1 MTGPYVIGCDVGSQ
15 GTNCA
20 LYAADGTLVASS
32 YQTYDLSFPF
42 PGAAEQDADA
52 WPAAIVTGVRELLEE
67 VPEGPSAV
75 KGLSFG
81 SQLDGMVVCGADG
94 RPLRPAMIWMDR
106 RAEAQAAAVAE
117 RMPPETFYRHVGA
130 NLDSSHAIFKALWVR
145 DEEPEVWANAST
157 LMSPGTYALQSVAGP
172 VAVDYSNA
180 SSFALLDP
188 RTRAWSPE
196 VLAAV
201 DVPASMLPEVVGA
214 TEPISTI
221 TEAFAQAS
229 GLDPSTIVAVGC
241 GDEMA
246 ATLGAGVFEP
256 GEVCDV
262 VGTAEPVCAAS
273 SEPREDP
280 TMLVECHP
288 HADPDAWLLENPGF
302 VSGGNLRWW
311 RDQFAP
317 IERGAEAEGLGD
329 AYDLLSRE
337 AERVPPGRGGAR
349 VPAVHAGGDGAGV
362 ERRRARRVLRAHAR
376 ALARAHDARDLGGE
390 RVRPARHRRGDG
402 ERGSGRPQAH
412 DRGRR
417 REGPA
422 VAADQGG
429 RHRSAGARPHQRRD
443 DRDGRSDPGRGW
455 GRAPRERRRCGRAFV
470 SYRPEQHEPV
480 GSNRSAYDEAYRRYR
495 QVYGRSPPSSRPA
508 EPTRARS
515 SARAPSR

>member
-1 MTGPYVIGCDVGSQ
+1 VTGPYVIGCDVGSQ

-20 LYAADGTLVASS
+20 LYSADGTLVASS

-42 PGAAEQDADA
+42 PGAAEQDPDL
-52 WPAAIVTGVRELLEE
+52 WPAAVASGVREVLDQ

-81 SQLDGMVVCGADG
+81 SQLDGMVVCDKGAH
-94 RPLRPAMIWMDR
+94 PLRPAMIWMDR
-106 RAEAQAAAVAE
+106 RAEKQAATISQRISRE
-117 RMPPETFYRHVGA
+117 DFYRAVGA
-130 NLDSSHAIFKALWVR
+130 NLDSSHAVFKALWVR
-145 DEEPEVWANAST
+145 DEEPEVWAEANF
-157 LMSPGTYALQSVAGP
+157 LMSPGTYVLREVAAA

-180 SSFALLDP
+180 SSMALLDP
-188 RTRAWSPE
+188 RSRAWSPE
-196 VLAAV
+196 ALSAV
-201 DVPASMLPEVVGA
+201 DIPESMLPEVMSA

-221 TEAFAQAS
+221 RETFAEAT
-229 GLDPSTIVAVGC
+229 GLSPDTIVAVGC

-329 AYDLLSRE
+329 AYDLLSKE
-337 AERVPPGRGGAR
+337 AERIPPGAEGLVFLPCMQGAMAPEWNGAARGVFYGLTLAHSRAHMTRAILEGSAFALRDILEAMVAAGLEVNRLTIVGGGAKGPLWRQIKADVTGLPVR
-349 VPAVHAGGDGAGV
+349 VPTSVETTATGAAILAAVATRLHASVADAV
-362 ERRRARRVLRAHAR
+362 SAFVAYRPDEHEPDPERREVYH
-376 ALARAHDARDLGGE
+376 
-390 RVRPARHRRGDG
+390 
-402 ERGSGRPQAH
+402 
-412 DRGRR
+412 
-417 REGPA
+417 
-422 VAADQGG
+422 
-429 RHRSAGARPHQRRD
+429 
-443 DRDGRSDPGRGW
+443 
-455 GRAPRERRRCGRAFV
+455 
-470 SYRPEQHEPV
+470 
-480 GSNRSAYDEAYRRYR
+480 EAYRRYR
-495 QVYGRSPPSSRPA
+495 STYAALKPVFAGG
-508 EPTRARS
+508 
-515 SARAPSR
+515 

>member
-20 LYAADGTLVASS
+20 LYSADGTLVASS

-42 PGAAEQDADA
+42 PGAAEQDPDL
-52 WPAAIVTGVRELLEE
+52 WPAAVVAGVRDVLDQ

-81 SQLDGMVVCGADG
+81 SQLDGMVVCGTDG

-106 RAEAQAAAVAE
+106 RAEKQAAAVSQ
-117 RMPPETFYRHVGA
+117 RISPEDFYRAVGA
-130 NLDSSHAIFKALWVR
+130 NLDSSHAVFKALWVR
-145 DEEPEVWANAST
+145 DEEPEMWSRVGS
-157 LMSPGTYALQSVAGP
+157 LMSPGTYVLREVAGA
-172 VAVDYSNA
+172 VAVDPSNA
-180 SSFALLDP
+180 SSLALLDP
-188 RTRAWSPE
+188 RTRRWSSE
-196 VLAAV
+196 VLSVV
-201 DVPASMLPEVVGA
+201 DLSEQLLPEVVDA
-214 TEPISTI
+214 TNPISTV
-221 TEAFAQAS
+221 TASFAEAT
-229 GLDPSTIVAVGC
+229 GLDAQTIVAVGC

-329 AYDLLSRE
+329 AYDLLSKE
-337 AERVPPGRGGAR
+337 AERIPPGAEGVVFLPCMQGAMAPEWNGAARGVFYGLTLAHSRAHMTRAILEGSAFALRDILEAMVAAGLEVNRLTIVGGGAKGPLWRQIKADVTGLPVR
-349 VPAVHAGGDGAGV
+349 VPTSVETTATGA
-362 ERRRARRVLRAHAR
+362 AI
-376 ALARAHDARDLGGE
+376 LA
-390 RVRPARHRRGDG
+390 
-402 ERGSGRPQAH
+402 
-412 DRGRR
+412 
-417 REGPA
+417 A
-422 VAADQGG
+422 VACRLHGSVAD
-429 RHRSAGARPHQRRD
+429 AVN
-443 DRDGRSDPGRGW
+443 
-455 GRAPRERRRCGRAFV
+455 AFV
-470 SYRPEQHEPV
+470 AYRPEQHEPDPE
-480 GSNRSAYDEAYRRYR
+480 RREAYDEAYHRYR
-495 QVYGRSPPSSRPA
+495 DVYFALKPVFPRG
-508 EPTRARS
+508 
-515 SARAPSR
+515 

>member
-32 YQTYDLSFPF
+32 YQAYDLSFPF
-42 PGAAEQDADA
+42 PGAAEQDPDL
-52 WPAAIVTGVRELLEE
+52 WPAAVAGGVRELLDEL
-67 VPEGPSAV
+67 PEGPSAV

-81 SQLDGMVVCGADG
+81 SQLDGMVVCDG
-94 RPLRPAMIWMDR
+94 DARPLRPAMIWMDR
-106 RAEAQAAAVAE
+106 RAERQAAAVAE
-117 RMPPETFYRHVGA
+117 KMSPAEFYRRVGA
-130 NLDSSHAIFKALWVR
+130 NLDSSHAVFKALWVR
-145 DEEPEVWANAST
+145 DEEPEQWAMAAT
-157 LMSPGTYALQSVAGP
+157 LMSPGTFVLKEIAGP

-180 SSFALLDP
+180 SSLALLDP
-188 RTRAWSPE
+188 RSRKWSPE

-201 DVPASMLPEVVGA
+201 DLPETMLPEVAAA

-221 TEAFAQAS
+221 TTAFSQAT
-229 GLDPSTIVAVGC
+229 GLDPGTVVAVGC

-329 AYDLLSRE
+329 AYDLLSLE
-337 AERVPPGRGGAR
+337 AERVPPGAEGLVFLPCMQGAMAPEWNGAARGVFYGLTLAHSRAHMTRAILEGSAFALRDIVEAMANSGLDVRRLTIVGGGAKGPLWRQIKADVTGLPVR
-349 VPAVHAGGDGAGV
+349 VPTSVETTATGAAILAAVGAGIHATVGAAV
-362 ERRRARRVLRAHAR
+362 E
-376 ALARAHDARDLGGE
+376 
-390 RVRPARHRRGDG
+390 
-402 ERGSGRPQAH
+402 
-412 DRGRR
+412 
-417 REGPA
+417 
-422 VAADQGG
+422 
-429 RHRSAGARPHQRRD
+429 
-443 DRDGRSDPGRGW
+443 
-455 GRAPRERRRCGRAFV
+455 AFV
-470 SYRPEQHEPV
+470 SYRPEEHQPDPGVRE
-480 GSNRSAYDEAYRRYR
+480 AYDEAYVRYR
-495 QVYGRSPPSSRPA
+495 KVYASLKPVFSDG
-508 EPTRARS
+508 
-515 SARAPSR
+515 

>member
-1 MTGPYVIGCDVGSQ
+1 MTPAVTGPYVIGCDVGSQ

-52 WPAAIVTGVRELLEE
+52 WPGAVAAGVRDLLGH
-67 VPEGPSAV
+67 VSQGPSAV

-81 SQLDGMVVCGADG
+81 SQLDGMVVSDGEG

-106 RAEAQAAAVAE
+106 RAEDQAAAVAE
-117 RMPPETFYRHVGA
+117 RISPGDFYRSVGA

-145 DEEPEVWANAST
+145 DQEPELWAKAAT
-157 LMSPGTYALQSVAGP
+157 LMSPGTFVLQEVAGP
-172 VAVDYSNA
+172 AAIDYSNA

-188 RTRAWSPE
+188 RSRKWSPE

-201 DVPASMLPEVVGA
+201 DVPESMLPEVVAA
-214 TEPISTI
+214 TDPISTI
-221 TEAFAQAS
+221 TSAFAEAT
-229 GLDPSTIVAVGC
+229 GLDGGTVVAVGC

-273 SEPREDP
+273 SEPREDS

-329 AYDLLSRE
+329 AYDLLSQE
-337 AERVPPGRGGAR
+337 AERVPPGAEGLTFLPCMQGAMAPEWNGAARGVFYGLTLAHSRAHMTRAILEGSAFGLRDILDAMSNAGLAVRRLTIVGGGAKGPLWRQIKADVTGLPVR
-349 VPAVHAGGDGAGV
+349 VPTSVETTATGA
-362 ERRRARRVLRAHAR
+362 AI
-376 ALARAHDARDLGGE
+376 LA
-390 RVRPARHRRGDG
+390 
-402 ERGSGRPQAH
+402 
-412 DRGRR
+412 
-417 REGPA
+417 A
-422 VAADQGG
+422 VASGLHASVAD
-429 RHRSAGARPHQRRD
+429 AVK
-443 DRDGRSDPGRGW
+443 
-455 GRAPRERRRCGRAFV
+455 AFV
-470 SYRPEQHEPV
+470 AYRPEEHQPDPERHGVYE
-480 GSNRSAYDEAYRRYR
+480 NAYRRYR
-495 QVYGRSPPSSRPA
+495 DVYGALKPVFSRP
-508 EPTRARS
+508 
-515 SARAPSR
+515 

>member
-1 MTGPYVIGCDVGSQ
+1 VTGPYVIGCDVGSQ

-20 LYAADGTLVASS
+20 LYSADGTLVASS

-42 PGAAEQDADA
+42 PGAAEQDAEA

-67 VPEGPSAV
+67 VPEGSSAV

-81 SQLDGMVVCGADG
+81 SQLDGMVVCGTDG

-106 RAEAQAAAVAE
+106 RAEGQAATVAE
-117 RMPPETFYRHVGA
+117 RMSPETFYRHVGA

-145 DEEPEVWANAST
+145 DEEPEIWANVST
-157 LMSPGTYALQSVAGP
+157 LMSPGTYALKSVAGP
-172 VAVDYSNA
+172 VAIDYSNA

-221 TEAFAQAS
+221 TDSFADAT
-229 GLDPSTIVAVGC
+229 GLDASTIVAVGC

-337 AERVPPGRGGAR
+337 AERVPPGAEGLVFLPCMQGAMAPEWNGAARGVFYGLTLAHSRAHMTRAILEGSAFALRDIVEAMENAGLDVRRLTIVGGGAKGPLWRQIKADVTGLPVR
-349 VPAVHAGGDGAGV
+349 VPTSVETTATGAAILAAV
-362 ERRRARRVLRAHAR
+362 
-376 ALARAHDARDLGGE
+376 
-390 RVRPARHRRGDG
+390 
-402 ERGSGRPQAH
+402 
-412 DRGRR
+412 
-417 REGPA
+417 
-422 VAADQGG
+422 
-429 RHRSAGARPHQRRD
+429 GARLHGSVADAVRT
-443 DRDGRSDPGRGW
+443 
-455 GRAPRERRRCGRAFV
+455 FV
-470 SYRPEQHEPV
+470 SYRPDQHEPV

-495 QVYGRSPPSSRPA
+495 QVYAALRPVFA
-508 EPTRARS
+508 TG
-515 SARAPSR
+515 